1 MTISR
6 IQSES
11 SEIQKNYYETIS
23 KISLDEFSL
32 FDEEHLRF
40 LYNYCDKYLGFEF
53 EISKDVEMLDGSIQ
67 DVKDKPL
74 YCDWLG
80 LSFENGNVENHLKNI
95 SHSSLD
101 LLRGAFNPFEYQK
114 ESLAILDLLSDKGI
128 AYFYIPSGIYSTLA
142 KDLKK
147 HKFYVNA
154 IFGEYDYRDSN
165 DETDQKNIIPI
176 YCKYIALYISRVKTK
191 HLFIWSELSM
201 LSRGTDDY
209 DKHTKSFNHVLSNKS
224 KLTKKSV
231 VYQKMI
237 TGDEPII
244 YSSNKFLSLEGFYY
258 TVEKDSLKNLSQQ
271 KS

>member
-11 SEIQKNYYETIS
+11 SKIQKNYYETIS

-74 YCDWLG
+74 YCDWLD

-101 LLRGAFNPFEYQK
+101 LLRGAFHPFKYQIIINP
-114 ESLAILDLLSDKGI
+114 II
-128 AYFYIPSGIYSTLA
+128 ANTNP
-142 KDLKK
+142 
-147 HKFYVNA
+147 
-154 IFGEYDYRDSN
+154 
-165 DETDQKNIIPI
+165 P
-176 YCKYIALYISRVKTK
+176 
-191 HLFIWSELSM
+191 
-201 LSRGTDDY
+201 
-209 DKHTKSFNHVLSNKS
+209 VLS
-224 KLTKKSV
+224 
-231 VYQKMI
+231 
-237 TGDEPII
+237 
-244 YSSNKFLSLEGFYY
+244 
-258 TVEKDSLKNLSQQ
+258 
-271 KS
+271 